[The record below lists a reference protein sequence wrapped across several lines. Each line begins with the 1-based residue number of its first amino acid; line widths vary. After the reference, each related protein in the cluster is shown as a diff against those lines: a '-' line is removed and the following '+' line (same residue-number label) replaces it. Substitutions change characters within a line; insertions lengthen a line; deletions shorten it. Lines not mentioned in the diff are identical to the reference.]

1 MPEARLAASGR
12 DSVIGGISG
21 WIMVGAILLGLAA
34 ALFLLN
40 LSRLVPPA
48 AWPALLAGADDLR
61 AIMARDGL
69 APRFCAGL
77 LGGSALGL
85 ASVVLQQVLRNPL
98 AEPGTLGIFAGAKCA
113 IAASIVW
120 APGLLSLGWDL
131 PALAGGLGVAVFVL
145 LFSARSGFAPATVT
159 LVGLIA
165 SLVFGAFGTMLVL
178 THFDTL
184 GDLYIWEAGSLIQN
198 GWGSVLALGPKLGL
212 VSLAIVLL
220 MRPLSA
226 MQIEGAERLGVR
238 TSLVRGATML
248 AAVGL
253 SALVASTVGLI
264 SFLGLA
270 GAAIARGAGARR
282 LSTRLIAAPL
292 IAAGL
297 LVLTDQALLA
307 LAGGIE
313 IPAGITVM
321 LVSVPL
327 LLWML
332 QRTPVASSA
341 PAAMSAPMRLQVGT
355 APAFIGLGSALI
367 ASFALAATL
376 GPGPDGWQLAH
387 GRLLAELSIWRLP
400 RITAACCAGAMLAMA
415 GSLLQRLTRNAMA
428 SPELLGISS
437 GTALMLLVATLFLP
451 GLDRSGTAAL
461 SCLACLAILGCVL
474 RLGRRSAFA
483 PDHLLL
489 IGAGLGALLA
499 SLLSILLV
507 IGDPRILRVIGWLSG
522 STYSVDAAEARAIVL
537 ATALALL
544 LPLPLVRW
552 IGLMPLGE
560 PVGRSLGMPIAGAR
574 LAIVL
579 VVAVLTGIATL
590 FVGPLSFVGLMAPHL
605 ARRLGTR
612 TALAEIYGSALVG
625 AVLMVL
631 ADWAGRTIAFP
642 WQIPAGLIATALG
655 GAYFVMTAWKR

>member
-1 MPEARLAASGR
+1 MPESRQASGGHGR
-12 DSVIGGISG
+12 IFG
-21 WIMVGAILLGLAA
+21 WIFVSCALIGLAG

-40 LSRLVPPA
+40 LTRLVPPA
-48 AWPALLAGADDLR
+48 GWPALLAGSDDLR
-61 AIMARDGL
+61 SIMARDGL
-69 APRFCAGL
+69 LPRFCVGL
-77 LGGSALGL
+77 LSGGALGL

-113 IAASIVW
+113 IAAAIIW

-131 PALAGGLGVAVFVL
+131 PALAGGIGVAVIVL
-145 LFSARSGFAPATVT
+145 LFSARSNFAPATVT

-165 SLVFGAFGTMLVL
+165 SLSFGAFGTMLVL
-178 THFDTL
+178 THFDAL

-198 GWGSVLALGPKLGL
+198 GWGPLLALAPKLGL
-212 VSLAIVLL
+212 VSLAVLL
-220 MRPLSA
+220 LLSPLSV
-226 MQIEGAERLGVR
+226 MQIDGAERLGVR
-238 TSLVRGATML
+238 TSLVRAATL
-248 AAVGL
+248 FAAVGL
-253 SALVASTVGLI
+253 SALVASAVGLI

-270 GAAIARGAGARR
+270 GAAIARSAGARR
-282 LSTRLIAAPL
+282 LTTRMIAAPL

-297 LVLTDQALLA
+297 LALTDQALLA
-307 LAGGIE
+307 LTGGIE
-313 IPAGITVM
+313 IPAGIAAM
-321 LVSVPL
+321 LLSIPL

-332 QRTPVASSA
+332 QRA
-341 PAAMSAPMRLQVGT
+341 PAARSALAMVTVPIRLQVGT
-355 APAFIGLGSALI
+355 GPAFTGLGAALVL
-367 ASFALAATL
+367 SLALAAML
-376 GPGPDGWQLAH
+376 GPGPDGWQFAH
-387 GRLLAELSIWRLP
+387 GKLLTDLSIWRLP

-415 GSLLQRLTRNAMA
+415 GSLLQRLTRNEMA

-451 GLDRSGTAAL
+451 GLDRYGTAAL
-461 SCLACLAILGCVL
+461 SCLACLAILACVL
-474 RLGRRSAFA
+474 WLGRRSAFA

-522 STYSVDAAEARAIVL
+522 STYSVDAAEARAIAL

-560 PVGRSLGMPIAGAR
+560 PVGRSLGVPIAGAR
-574 LAIVL
+574 LAILL
-579 VVAVLTGIATL
+579 VVSILTGIATL
-590 FVGPLSFVGLMAPHL
+590 FVGPLSFVGLMAPHM
-605 ARRLGTR
+605 ARLLGTR
-612 TALAEIYGSALVG
+612 TALAEIYGSALIG

-631 ADWAGRTIAFP
+631 ADWVGRTIAFP
-642 WQIPAGLIATALG
+642 WQIPAGLIATGLG
-655 GAYFVMTAWKR
+655 GAYFIMAAWKR

>member
-12 DSVIGGISG
+12 DRIIGRISG
-21 WIMVGAILLGLAA
+21 WIIVSAVLLGLAA

-40 LSRLVPPA
+40 LSRQVPPA
-48 AWPALLAGADDLR
+48 GWLALLAGADDLR

-77 LGGSALGL
+77 LGGGALGL

-113 IAASIVW
+113 IAASIIW
-120 APGLLSLGWDL
+120 APGLLALGWDL
-131 PALAGGLGVAVFVL
+131 PALAGGIGVAAIVL
-145 LFSARSGFAPATVT
+145 LLSAQSDFAPTTVT
-159 LVGLIA
+159 LIGLVA
-165 SLVFGAFGTMLVL
+165 SLAFGALGTMLVL
-178 THFDTL
+178 THFDAL
-184 GDLYIWEAGSLIQN
+184 SDLYIWEAGSLIQN
-198 GWGSVLALGPKLGL
+198 GWDTVLALALKLGL
-212 VSLAIVLL
+212 VSLAILLL

-226 MQIEGAERLGVR
+226 MQIEGAEQLGVR
-238 TSLVRGATML
+238 TSLVRGATIL

-282 LSTRLIAAPL
+282 LPARLVAGPL

-297 LVLTDQALLA
+297 LALTDQALLA

-321 LVSVPL
+321 LLSVPL

-332 QRTPVASSA
+332 QHA
-341 PAAMSAPMRLQVGT
+341 PAGTSALAMAAEPMRLQLGT
-355 APAFIGLGSALI
+355 ASAFIGLGAALVV
-367 ASFALAATL
+367 SFALAATF
-376 GPGPDGWQLAH
+376 GPGPDGWQFAQGELF
-387 GRLLAELSIWRLP
+387 AELSIWRLP

-415 GSLLQRLTRNAMA
+415 GSLLQRLTRNEMA

-451 GLDRSGTAAL
+451 GLDRYGTAAL
-461 SCLACLAILGCVL
+461 SCLACLAILACVL
-474 RLGRRSAFA
+474 WLGRRSAFA

-522 STYSVDAAEARAIVL
+522 STYSVDAAEARAIAL
-537 ATALALL
+537 ATASALL
-544 LPLPLVRW
+544 LPLPLLRW
-552 IGLMPLGE
+552 IGLMQLGE
-560 PVGRSLGMPIAGAR
+560 PVGRSLGVPIAGAR
-574 LAIVL
+574 LAVVL
-579 VVAVLTGIATL
+579 VVAVLTGVATL

-605 ARRLGTR
+605 ARLLGMR

-625 AVLMVL
+625 AVLMIL
-631 ADWAGRTIAFP
+631 ADWVGRTIAFP
-642 WQIPAGLIATALG
+642 WQIPAGLIATGLG
-655 GAYFVMTAWKR
+655 GAYFIVASWKR